1 MSDNEVRPKRRFVLW
16 SIQNML
22 KNPRIHLF
30 RKGPSCFRTY
40 KEGSVVYVGYS
51 KSAPSL
57 IESTY
62 KALVNSVD
70 PVCLPSLAS
79 VGDTPFGWS
88 REDVV
93 TASEQIRSLSDQL
106 CVSDNN
112 KQVTESI
119 LDTIGK
125 YLRSNFSS
133 AKPWPAIFGSRMYGL
148 ASDTTDV
155 DICIN
160 FGTPD
165 AGKKNKKEPT
175 KKVSGKRVLF
185 GLSKYLRRT
194 PRFSLVTLIPHARVP
209 IVKFQ
214 YSVEK
219 IKGGPKLSCDVSA
232 HSKDGIFKSE
242 FLKAYL
248 AIDPRVREFLVVLKV
263 WAQQRSLVD
272 SQTLNSFGFIM
283 MGLTF
288 LIHQRVVPPLQLV
301 GTTEMDDKGWECL
314 QALQSDPKAIAD
326 LLANGGDFTRCIQT
340 GRNITDMQR
349 KITKKG
355 TMSKERYNCYFFDH
369 GSKLSSWRSPNTKP
383 VIQLLYEM
391 FVLYGCKFD
400 PLKHSVSPKLGSP
413 FIVRTPEIDNLRSTP
428 LPGDEV
434 MSNPSQW
441 AMGLRPLV
449 VEDPFDPTNN
459 CGRHVTCE
467 WVDGMLWEMRRAAW
481 MIHRHNSSSTGNGG
495 ENTATAANVID
506 RLVALPSADIFSDNK
521 IWDSA
526 YLHFGPIYR
535 NATVKRINGENMR
548 ELDLDAADS
557 GVAGNK
563 R

>member
-1 MSDNEVRPKRRFVLW
+1 MSTPG
-16 SIQNML
+16 
-22 KNPRIHLF
+22 IHLF
-30 RKGPSCFRTY
+30 KKEPSCFRTY
-40 KEGSVVYVGYS
+40 KEGSVVYVGYT

-57 IESTY
+57 IESAY
-62 KALVNSVD
+62 KAIVDSID

-79 VGDTPFGWS
+79 VCDTPFSWS
-88 REDVV
+88 QEDVA
-93 TASEQIRSLSDQL
+93 TASEQIRSLSDQWT
-106 CVSDNN
+106 VSDKN
-112 KQVTESI
+112 KQAAKSI
-119 LDTIGK
+119 LDTIER

-133 AKPWPAIFGSRMYGL
+133 AKPWPVIFGSRMYGL
-148 ASDTTDV
+148 ANDTTDV
-155 DICIN
+155 DICIK

-165 AGKKNKKEPT
+165 VGKKNKPT
-175 KKVSGKRVLF
+175 KKTSGKKVLF
-185 GLSKYLRRT
+185 GLSKCLRRT
-194 PRFSLVTLIPHARVP
+194 PRFSQVILIPHARVP
-209 IVKFQ
+209 IIKFQ

-232 HSKDGIFKSE
+232 HSKDGILKSR

-248 AIDPRVREFLVVLKV
+248 ATDPRVREFLVVLKV

-301 GTTEMDDKGWECL
+301 WTTEIDNKGWECL
-314 QALQSDPKAIAD
+314 RTLQSDSETIAD
-326 LLANGGDFTRCIQT
+326 LLVNGGNSARCIQT
-340 GRNITDMQR
+340 GRNVTDMQR
-349 KITKKG
+349 KVTKKG
-355 TMSKERYNCYFFDH
+355 TTSKESYNCYFLDRS
-369 GSKLSSWRSPNTKP
+369 SKLSSWRSPNTKP

-400 PLKHSVSPKLGSP
+400 PLKHSVSPRLGSP
-413 FIVRTPEIDNLRSTP
+413 FIMRTPEIDSVRNTP

-449 VEDPFDPTNN
+449 IEDPFDPTNN
-459 CGRHVTCE
+459 CGRQATCE

-481 MIHRHNSSSTGNGG
+481 MIHRHNSSSNGNSGK
-495 ENTATAANVID
+495 NYAAAANVID
-506 RLVALPSADIFSDNK
+506 RLVAPPSADVFSDTK
-521 IWDSA
+521 IWGSA

-557 GVAGNK
+557 GVAINK
-563 R
+563 K